1 MMQLLLFRVRIIGT
15 LSTLALCLTMISAI
29 PAMSQDIAVIVNKDL
44 PANEISTDDI
54 KKIFLGKKTSWS
66 SGDRITF
73 AICEEA
79 DIDKSFLQQYVKK
92 SPSQF
97 KNYWKSMVFTG
108 RGSMPA
114 SFKTKAEA
122 MAFVSKTS
130 GSIAF
135 VTAPADDSVKTI
147 RVQ

>member
-1 MMQLLLFRVRIIGT
+1 MQLLLFRMRFIPT
-15 LSTLALCLTMISAI
+15 LSALVLCLILISAI

-44 PANEISTDDI
+44 QVNEISADDI
-54 KKIFLGKKTSWS
+54 QKIFLGKKTSWS
-66 SGDRITF
+66 SGDRIIF
-73 AICEEA
+73 AVCEEA
-79 DIDKSFLQQYVKK
+79 DIHKSFLRQYVKK

-108 RGSMPA
+108 KGSMPA

-122 MAFVSKTS
+122 MAFVSKRS
-130 GSIAF
+130 GSVSF